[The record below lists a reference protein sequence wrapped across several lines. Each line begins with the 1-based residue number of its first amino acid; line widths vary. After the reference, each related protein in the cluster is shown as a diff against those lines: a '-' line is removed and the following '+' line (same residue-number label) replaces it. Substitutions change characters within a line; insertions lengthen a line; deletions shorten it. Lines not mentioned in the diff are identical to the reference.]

1 MTQSLYVKGLPDPM
15 KIMMPFFKI
24 FFKEDGGKSALEAS
38 RSTVFA
44 ATDPTLE
51 GVTGRYLILNQM
63 KKLHPS
69 SYDDRVHKKAIDVI
83 ELTTLPSMDYPGTH
97 RCSSTPHPPNPYKKN
112 PNHIRTAATGAYA

>member
-1 MTQSLYVKGLPDPM
+1 M

-24 FFKEDGGKSALEAS
+24 FFKEDGVKSALEAS

-63 KKLHPS
+63 KKTPS
-69 SYDDRVHKKAIDVI
+69 II
-83 ELTTLPSMDYPGTH
+83 L
-97 RCSSTPHPPNPYKKN
+97 
-112 PNHIRTAATGAYA
+112 

>member
-1 MTQSLYVKGLPDPM
+1 MTQSLSVKGLPGPM

-24 FFKEDGGKSALEAS
+24 FFREDGRKSVLEAS

-51 GVTGRYLILNQM
+51 GVTGRYFDSKSNE

-69 SYDDRVHKKAIDVI
+69 SYDDRVHKQVIDVI
-83 ELTTLPSMDYPGTH
+83 EH
-97 RCSSTPHPPNPYKKN
+97 F
-112 PNHIRTAATGAYA
+112 